1 VQSNAR
7 FSLRMIRPFGG
18 FAGMTYAEFFGRPE
32 PYNSAF
38 QEKTG
43 HGRENFAI
51 VGVISLF
58 EA

>member
-38 QEKTG
+38 QLSKKKLVTDGKT
-43 HGRENFAI
+43 
-51 VGVISLF
+51 LL
-58 EA
+58 